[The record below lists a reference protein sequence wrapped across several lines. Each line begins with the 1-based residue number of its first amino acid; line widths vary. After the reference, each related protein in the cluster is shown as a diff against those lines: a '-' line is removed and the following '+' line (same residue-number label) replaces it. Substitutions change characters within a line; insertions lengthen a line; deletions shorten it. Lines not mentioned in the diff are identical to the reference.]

1 MKRYPLSK
9 RFKKAKAPLLVVM
22 LCCTTILLSG
32 CAQKR
37 INPLTLP
44 ILKSD
49 SIETRFPPS
58 TDELILRPYILL
70 PLITYKDQTVTESR
84 LNDILHFIHSS
95 LEENGNFS
103 VMTRE
108 QTSQL
113 LAKEENRHFQPRNI
127 ADAIQLGVSINVDFV
142 SQMQIT
148 IIESKMVKNIDHIK
162 ANVNLTLF
170 TTGSGQ
176 VIIKH
181 NALYD
186 SQNLERSD
194 EALRRLV
201 QTNFPIRG
209 FILETRGGH
218 QVAKISLG
226 RSAGIKLGRQILIR
240 ERQVNSQI
248 VNGVSRKTITF
259 NATALAKTEVIQVL
273 ENESWLAVNKGDQ
286 HKIKKGQVIFT
297 LPE

>member
-1 MKRYPLSK
+1 M
-9 RFKKAKAPLLVVM
+9 
-22 LCCTTILLSG
+22 
-32 CAQKR
+32 
-37 INPLTLP
+37 
-44 ILKSD
+44 
-49 SIETRFPPS
+49 TR
-58 TDELILRPYILL
+58 
-70 PLITYKDQTVTESR
+70 DQTK
-84 LNDILHFIHSS
+84 H
-95 LEENGNFS
+95 
-103 VMTRE
+103 
-108 QTSQL
+108 L
-113 LAKEENRHFQPRNI
+113 LAKEENRHFQPGNI
-127 ADAIQLGVSINVDFV
+127 ADAIQLGASINVDFV

-181 NALYD
+181 DALYD

-194 EALRRLV
+194 EALRQLV

-259 NATALAKTEVIQVL
+259 KAAALAKTKVIQVL
-273 ENESWLAVNKGDQ
+273 ENESWVAVNKGDQ

-297 LPE
+297 LPK

>member
-1 MKRYPLSK
+1 MKQYPQSK
-9 RFKKAKAPLLVVM
+9 RFKKATAPFLIVM
-22 LCCTTILLSG
+22 ICCASILLSG

-44 ILKSD
+44 ILQSD
-49 SIETRFPPS
+49 SIEARFPPS
-58 TDELILRPYILL
+58 KEELILRPYILL

-84 LNDILHFIHSS
+84 LNDVLHFIHSS

-103 VMTRE
+103 VMTRD
-108 QTSQL
+108 QTKHL
-113 LAKEENRHFQPRNI
+113 LAKEENRHFQPGNI
-127 ADAIQLGVSINVDFV
+127 ADAIQLGASINVDFV

-181 NALYD
+181 DALYD

-194 EALRRLV
+194 EALRQLV

-259 NATALAKTEVIQVL
+259 KAAALAKTKVIQVL
-273 ENESWLAVNKGDQ
+273 ENESWVAVNKGDQ

-297 LPE
+297 LPK